1 MLAALQPAWQ
11 PASHTEQATAGPLK
25 ICAGHAFSVL
35 CRRSLW
41 IPLRATIF
49 VCGAVGMPRFPG
61 PCIVAPQNHCVSE
74 EKSCVRPSVAFLE
87 FGGDGLAGWV
97 GRAWSHG
104 PGRSRALKGLQQ
116 VSPGPNAV
124 AKPRSAAPGSFAET
138 RPGWRHREI
147 LSTWPSVYPAKR
159 HDALP
164 RRVVLGVASS
174 EGATTRRWRGTRG
187 GAALCPGLTC
197 LALLGPKSL
206 PRRYS
211 DDMRPERAAP
221 GQPGAKRRGRGG
233 ARVQLVRR
241 AGGH

>member
-1 MLAALQPAWQ
+1 MRFRC
-11 PASHTEQATAGPLK
+11 
-25 ICAGHAFSVL
+25 CAEDRFGFR
-35 CRRSLW
+35 CE
-41 IPLRATIF
+41 
-49 VCGAVGMPRFPG
+49 PRFSFAELLGCLASQDHASSPHR
-61 PCIVAPQNHCVSE
+61 IIASLRKNRACVRQSHSWSSAVMGWQVGSE
-74 EKSCVRPSVAFLE
+74 EHWC
-87 FGGDGLAGWV
+87 
-97 GRAWSHG
+97 HG
-104 PGRSRALKGLQQ
+104 QGRSRALKGLQQ

-124 AKPRSAAPGSFAET
+124 AKPRSAASGSFAET